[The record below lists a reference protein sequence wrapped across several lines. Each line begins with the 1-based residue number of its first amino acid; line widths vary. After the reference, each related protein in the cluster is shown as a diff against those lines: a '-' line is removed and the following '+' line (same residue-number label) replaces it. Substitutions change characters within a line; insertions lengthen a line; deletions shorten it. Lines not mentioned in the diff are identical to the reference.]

1 MRKLI
6 DTHCHVYDEAFRED
20 LPDVI
25 DRAREAGLDLLLLP
39 NINPDTL
46 DDLLRVCDT
55 WPELCRPMIGLH
67 PEDLADD
74 FHSQL
79 SGLKAILDQDRKEGG
94 AHRYIGIGET
104 GLDLYWDKSRLDD
117 QIVSFREQIEWALQY
132 DLPIVIH
139 SRDSFTQL
147 YEVLSDYRERGLR
160 GIFHCFSGSA
170 DEAQALMEFQGF
182 MFGIGGVLTYKK
194 SVLPAVLPLIPR
206 DRVVLETDCPY
217 MAPVPFR
224 GQRNDPSKTRYVLKK
239 LAEIRGMAEEEIAP
253 VLFENGKRLFGME

>member
-1 MRKLI
+1 MRRLI

-25 DRAREAGLDLLLLP
+25 DRARKAGLELLLLP
-39 NINPDTL
+39 AVNPQTL

-55 WPELCRPMIGLH
+55 WPDLCRPMIGLH
-67 PEDLADD
+67 PEDLVED

-79 SGLKAILDQDRKEGG
+79 AGLKSILDDDRKEGG

-117 QIVSFREQIEWALQY
+117 QIESFRIQIEWALQY
-132 DLPIVIH
+132 DLPVIIH
-139 SRDSFTQL
+139 SRESFTQL
-147 YEVLSDYRERGLR
+147 TEVLSDYRECGLR

-170 DEAQALMEFQGF
+170 DEARVLMEFGGF

-194 SVLPAVLPLIPR
+194 SVLPSVLPDISV

-217 MAPVPFR
+217 LSPVPFR
-224 GQRNDPSKTRYVLKK
+224 GKRNEPSYIVNTL
-239 LAEIRGMAEEEIAP
+239 ESMAQVYGLSTDEMARITSDNAR
-253 VLFENGKRLFGME
+253 RLFRL

>member
-20 LPDVI
+20 LPQVM
-25 DRAREAGLDLLLLP
+25 DRAVQAGIGYLLLP

-46 DDLLRVCDT
+46 DDMLQVCDT

-67 PEDLADD
+67 PEDLSDD

-79 SGLKAILDQDRKEGG
+79 AGLKSLLDKDRAAGG
-94 AHRYIGIGET
+94 GHRYIGIGET

-117 QIVSFREQIEWALQY
+117 QIESFRVQIEWALEY

-139 SRDSFTQL
+139 SRDSFAQL
-147 YEVLSDYRERGLR
+147 YEVLSDYRGRGLR

-170 DEAQALMEFQGF
+170 DEAKGLMEFEGF

-194 SVLPAVLPLIPR
+194 STLPQVLPLIPKE
-206 DRVVLETDCPY
+206 RVVLETDCPY
-217 MAPVPFR
+217 LSPVPFR
-224 GQRNDPSKTRYVLKK
+224 GKRNEPSYIVNTAAAMAQVYGLSVDDV
-239 LAEIRGMAEEEIAP
+239 AEFTSANAC
-253 VLFENGKRLFGME
+253 RLFGL

>member
-20 LPDVI
+20 LPQVI

-74 FHSQL
+74 FHGQL
-79 SGLKAILDQDRKEGG
+79 SGLKAILDDDRKEGG
-94 AHRYIGIGET
+94 AHRFIGIGET
-104 GLDLYWDKSRLDD
+104 GLDLYWDKSRLED

-132 DLPIVIH
+132 DLPIIIH
-139 SRDSFTQL
+139 SRDSFPQL
-147 YEVLSDYRERGLR
+147 YNVLSDYRNSGLR

-217 MAPVPFR
+217 LSPVPFR
-224 GQRNDPSKTRYVLKK
+224 GKRNEPSYIVNTASV
-239 LAEIRGMAEEEIAP
+239 MAGVYGISEDEVAQMTSS
-253 VLFENGKRLFGME
+253 NARRLFGL

>member
-1 MRKLI
+1 MRRLI

-20 LPDVI
+20 LPQVI
-25 DRAREAGLDLLLLP
+25 ERAAESGLEYLLLP

-55 WPELCRPMIGLH
+55 WPDMCRPMIGLH
-67 PEDLADD
+67 PEDLTQD

-79 SGLKAILDQDRKEGG
+79 SGLKSILDKDQKEGG

-117 QIVSFREQIEWALQY
+117 QIVSFKEQIEWALEY
-132 DLPIVIH
+132 DLPIIIH
-139 SRDSFTQL
+139 SRDSFSQL
-147 YEVLSDYRERGLR
+147 YDIMSQYRDSGLR
-160 GIFHCFSGSA
+160 GIFHCFSGSEQ
-170 DEAQALMEFQGF
+170 EAIKLMEFQGF

-194 SVLPAVLPLIPR
+194 STLPAVLPLIPL

-217 MAPVPFR
+217 LSPVPYR
-224 GQRNDPSKTRYVLKK
+224 GKRNEPSYIVNTASV
-239 LAEIRGMAEEEIAP
+239 MAQVYGIGQEEVDRITSQNAR
-253 VLFENGKRLFGME
+253 RLFGL

>member
-1 MRKLI
+1 MRRLI

-25 DRAREAGLDLLLLP
+25 DRARKAGLELLLLP
-39 NINPDTL
+39 AVNPQTL

-55 WPELCRPMIGLH
+55 WPDLCRPMIGLH
-67 PEDLADD
+67 PEDLAED
-74 FHSQL
+74 FHTQL
-79 SGLKAILDQDRKEGG
+79 AGLKSILDDDRKEGG

-117 QIVSFREQIEWALQY
+117 QIESFRIQIEWALQY
-132 DLPIVIH
+132 DLPVIIH
-139 SRDSFTQL
+139 SRESFTQL
-147 YEVLSDYRERGLR
+147 TEVLSDYRECGLR

-170 DEAQALMEFQGF
+170 DEARVLMEFGGF

-194 SVLPAVLPLIPR
+194 SVLPSVLPDIPV

-217 MAPVPFR
+217 LSPVPFR
-224 GQRNDPSKTRYVLKK
+224 GKRNEPSYIVNTL
-239 LAEIRGMAEEEIAP
+239 ESMAQVYGLSTDEMARITSDNAR
-253 VLFENGKRLFGME
+253 RLFRL

>member
-1 MRKLI
+1 MRRLI
-6 DTHCHVYDEAFRED
+6 DTHCHVYDDAFRED

-25 DRAREAGLDLLLLP
+25 ERARQAVLDLLLLP

-55 WPELCRPMIGLH
+55 WPDLCRPMIGLH
-67 PEDLADD
+67 PEDLSDD

-79 SGLKAILDQDRKEGG
+79 SALKAILDDDRKEGG
-94 AHRYIGIGET
+94 ARRYIGIGET

-139 SRDSFTQL
+139 SRDSFDQL
-147 YEVLSDYRERGLR
+147 YQVLSDYRDRGLR
-160 GIFHCFSGSA
+160 GIFHCFSGTER
-170 DEAQALMEFQGF
+170 EAQALMEFGGF

-194 SVLPAVLPLIPR
+194 STLPAVLPLIPV

-217 MAPVPFR
+217 LSPAPFR
-224 GQRNDPSKTRYVLKK
+224 GMRNEPSYIVNTQEVMARTYGLDADE
-239 LAEIRGMAEEEIAP
+239 LAQVTSANAR
-253 VLFENGKRLFGME
+253 RLFSL

>member
-20 LPDVI
+20 LPQVI
-25 DRAREAGLDLLLLP
+25 DRAVQADLGYLLLP

-79 SGLKAILDQDRKEGG
+79 SGLKAILDEDCRPGG

-104 GLDLYWDKSRLDD
+104 GLDLYWDKTRLSD
-117 QIVSFREQIEWALQY
+117 QIESFREQIEWALGY
-132 DLPIVIH
+132 DLPLVIH

-147 YEVLSDYRERGLR
+147 YEVLSDYRESSLR

-170 DEAQALMEFQGF
+170 EEARALMEFKGF

-194 SVLPAVLPLIPR
+194 STLPSVLPIIPM

-217 MAPVPFR
+217 LSPVPFR
-224 GQRNDPSKTRYVLKK
+224 GKRNEPSYIVNTAAV
-239 LAEIRGMAEEEIAP
+239 MAQVYGISADEVAQ
-253 VLFENGKRLFGME
+253 VTSANACRLFRL